1 MTPRTLF
8 YFPIIHSQSEMGELA
23 RSVEQA
29 GRRRLGQGEWRRKVD
44 LTERFWTRIAEIV
57 LEELGL
63 PFRRTRVYQDGLPIC
78 DRERQIVADLA
89 GMGSP
94 NHRLLLA
101 LADRGATI
109 MGTESAELLVEEY
122 ELAKLT
128 LGAGDSG
135 GSAADDPG
143 REEGSAK
150 LAGDR
155 ILASRD
161 AFIAGRIG
169 ETLREG
175 ETGILF
181 LGLLHEAASLLP
193 ADIRVLYP
201 LGDIAAF
208 VGRSGGSS

>member
-1 MTPRTLF
+1 
-8 YFPIIHSQSEMGELA
+8 MGELA
-23 RSVEQA
+23 QSVEQA
-29 GRRRLGQGEWRRKVD
+29 GKRKLGQGEWRRKLD

-109 MGTESAELLVEEY
+109 MGTESAELLVKEY

-128 LGAGDSG
+128 LGAEHT
-135 GSAADDPG
+135 GS
-143 REEGSAK
+143 EEGSAK

-181 LGLLHEAASLLP
+181 LGLLHEAVALLP

-201 LGDIAAF
+201 LGDLAAF
-208 VGRSGGSS
+208 VGRSGEPS